1 MSAHLVTTPALEN
14 LDDLCTTICRT
25 LEREHAVLRGS
36 NGLIGQGVED
46 LEQIQVEKSV
56 QIERLEVLS
65 KSAEATDEARANPER
80 AEDVRANIER
90 CKQLQYRNHQVFSRI
105 VAVQRRILTALR
117 PGDDDLSLYDRA
129 GRTRDFGLGRLAN
142 HA

>member
-36 NGLIGQGVED
+36 NGLIGRGVED
-46 LEQIQVEKSV
+46 LEQIQVEKSA

-65 KSAEATDEARANPER
+65 KSAEATDEARLNPER
-80 AEDVRANIER
+80 AQDVRANIER

-117 PGDDDLSLYDRA
+117 PSDDDLSLYDRA

-142 HA
+142 QA